1 MTTQAEVRAWM
12 RESGEDVG
20 TRGTVAQSDIDRYE
34 AAHAPGPDYPPGMND
49 DDFTISEPGP
59 PPADAAEKKPRNIAT
74 AKPAERFSSWRKA
87 KAKAK
92 PKGKA
97 KPRVPV
103 DDLIAG
109 LWRGLAGF
117 ARPLPATSRLL
128 KIQAPVAGVILE
140 DVVKGTVVD
149 KWMQPLARTTKAV
162 SYTHLTVSSR
172 MTPATGAWI
181 LRSREVAGRGRA
193 KPASPRHS
201 PAMRSSTGTRGLA
214 LPLGL
219 ALALPFRQAPNFAAG
234 VGVAMLRGFFS
245 AAPAGGGP
253 GSDTSKSCSVMPSG

>member
-74 AKPAERFSSWRKA
+74 PTPAAKFGAWRKG

-140 DVVKGTVVD
+140 DTVKGTIVD
-149 KWMQPLARTTKAV
+149 HWLQPLARTTKGAEAV
-162 SYTHLTVSSR
+162 FALLGPPVLVTAIQLQPDSA
-172 MTPATGAWI
+172 PFI
-181 LRSREVAGRGRA
+181 LPVLRESMLMWCRVAGPKMADAMKREVEFEAEFGQNVDELLAFLFSDPTEQGEEERVRA
-193 KPASPRHS
+193 AQQ
-201 PAMRSSTGTRGLA
+201 AMQDT
-214 LPLGL
+214 
-219 ALALPFRQAPNFAAG
+219 AA
-234 VGVAMLRGFFS
+234 
-245 AAPAGGGP
+245 
-253 GSDTSKSCSVMPSG
+253 